1 MIALFVLLFTVYKD
15 SIRVRRLKN
24 DSVTDCDVTV
34 DNRCKVTLNMIAFVN
49 KHVIPVINTTKSG
62 KPIVIEYGSDKVIDG
77 INFGIRGSC
86 IGEKREI
93 IIPPSMAYG
102 GLEVFG
108 FVEPYSTWNITTE
121 ILGINPTVDV

>member
-1 MIALFVLLFTVYKD
+1 MITLFLLHLTTFTG
-15 SIRVRRLKN
+15 SINSRRLKS
-24 DSVTDCDVTV
+24 DRELDCDVTV
-34 DNRCKVTLNMIAFVN
+34 ENRCKVTLNVIAFVN
-49 KHVIPVINTTKSG
+49 KHVLPIVNTTKSK
-62 KPIVIEYGSDKVIDG
+62 KPLVIEYGSGNIIDG
-77 INFGIRGSC
+77 LSIGIKGSC

-121 ILGINPTVDV
+121 ILNINLIIDV